1 MLQTFNIAY
10 DEGVFPSERHRI
22 QLSGCYLLL
31 AFTGA
36 RPAEIVDNEKKR
48 PKDGTYEDLF
58 GPKSIRT
65 EDSGDESDMPV
76 DDDSRLLE
84 DMLYQQTVARGRPKA
99 LCYEDICLSVVR
111 HPQTGIDVLTM
122 AVKFIHHKGADRKP
136 KPSVLL
142 TSLDVSLSPLTRHRT
157 IFFFS
162 GTRRLLFC
170 IITVIVSIA
179 ISDEAFDAPSLTSAT
194 SVFRLRNCGSSK
206 CTALRWKEKWLKRPI
221 FRGFDG
227 SALSEEKPLPYHKLN
242 DDMERQTLEA
252 GFEKALGPKAFR
264 RGAANAA
271 NGMFAAVNLTSLI
284 SNMGTV
290 VSGNASDAVR
300 DQMMRHDPR
309 WATFNGAYINE
320 KVEFHLERVVA
331 GEPTDDC
338 LIDLFAHMSLT
349 RDPDAG
355 RDMVPD
361 EVWQS
366 LEPDPE
372 ILELEAQRDKLKN
385 GRYRIRGTKHE
396 DEVRQ
401 LTKTIRTKK
410 AQRDKSIRQS
420 YRQYYFYHRPTWDIE
435 QQFAGGDRQVDEA
448 SSVPAIDLHI
458 PERAQLANLLCQEA
472 DDLDFD
478 RFLQRRI
485 EAAELMVSLTGKRE
499 TAKRKRIVKTV
510 QSSIPS
516 PVADEA
522 PEPDRFPLLMGKAQC
537 PRCIGDETMSME
549 ERTFAYCRPA
559 VMNDHFDREHLA
571 TMEQMER
578 DDYIGCTHPKCKEAD
593 IKLHTVD
600 HFRNHVATVHGVAL
614 RRSPR

>member
-48 PKDGTYEDLF
+48 PKDGTNEDLF

-84 DMLYQQTVARGRPKA
+84 DMLYQETISRGRPKA

-111 HPQTGIDVLTM
+111 HPQTGMDVLTM

-194 SVFRLRNCGSSK
+194 SVFRIRNCGSSK
-206 CTALRWKEKWLKRPI
+206 CTPLRWKEEWLKRPI

-271 NGMFAAVNLTSLI
+271 NGMFAAVNLTS
-284 SNMGTV
+284 
-290 VSGNASDAVR
+290 A
-300 DQMMRHDPR
+300 
-309 WATFNGAYINE
+309 F
-320 KVEFHLERVVA
+320 F
-331 GEPTDDC
+331 
-338 LIDLFAHMSLT
+338 LT
-349 RDPDAG
+349 
-355 RDMVPD
+355 
-361 EVWQS
+361 
-366 LEPDPE
+366 LEPSFQATH
-372 ILELEAQRDKLKN
+372 LM
-385 GRYRIRGTKHE
+385 
-396 DEVRQ
+396 
-401 LTKTIRTKK
+401 
-410 AQRDKSIRQS
+410 
-420 YRQYYFYHRPTWDIE
+420 
-435 QQFAGGDRQVDEA
+435 
-448 SSVPAIDLHI
+448 
-458 PERAQLANLLCQEA
+458 LCVT
-472 DDLDFD
+472 
-478 RFLQRRI
+478 R
-485 EAAELMVSLTGKRE
+485 
-499 TAKRKRIVKTV
+499 
-510 QSSIPS
+510 
-516 PVADEA
+516 
-522 PEPDRFPLLMGKAQC
+522 
-537 PRCIGDETMSME
+537 
-549 ERTFAYCRPA
+549 
-559 VMNDHFDREHLA
+559 
-571 TMEQMER
+571 
-578 DDYIGCTHPKCKEAD
+578 
-593 IKLHTVD
+593 
-600 HFRNHVATVHGVAL
+600 
-614 RRSPR
+614 

>member
-1 MLQTFNIAY
+1 
-10 DEGVFPSERHRI
+10 
-22 QLSGCYLLL
+22 
-31 AFTGA
+31 
-36 RPAEIVDNEKKR
+36 
-48 PKDGTYEDLF
+48 
-58 GPKSIRT
+58 
-65 EDSGDESDMPV
+65 
-76 DDDSRLLE
+76 
-84 DMLYQQTVARGRPKA
+84 MLYQQTMYRGRPKA

-111 HPQTGIDVLTM
+111 HPQTGMDVLTM
-122 AVKFIHHKGADRKP
+122 AVKFIHHKGVDRKP
-136 KPSVLL
+136 KPA
-142 TSLDVSLSPLTRHRT
+142 

-162 GTRRLLFC
+162 GTRRLMFC

-206 CTALRWKEKWLKRPI
+206 CTPLRWKEEWLKRPI
-221 FRGFDG
+221 FRGFAG
-227 SALSEEKPLPYHKLN
+227 SAVSKEKPLPYLKLN
-242 DDMERQTLEA
+242 DDMERQTLDA

-271 NGMFAAVNLTSLI
+271 N
-284 SNMGTV
+284 
-290 VSGNASDAVR
+290 GNASDAVR

-338 LIDLFAHMSLT
+338 LIYLFTHMSLT
-349 RDPDAG
+349 RDPEAG

-372 ILELEAQRDKLKN
+372 ILELEAQRDKLRN

-396 DEVRQ
+396 HKVRQ

-410 AQRDKSIRQS
+410 AQREKSIRE
-420 YRQYYFYHRPTWDIE
+420 YHRQYYFYHRPTWEIE
-435 QQFAGGDRQVDEA
+435 QQLAGDDHQVDEA
-448 SSVPAIDLHI
+448 YSVPAIDLHI
-458 PERAQLANLLCQEA
+458 PERAQLANLLCQQA

-478 RFLQRRI
+478 SFLQLRI
-485 EAAELMVSLTGKRE
+485 KVAELMVSLIGKRE
-499 TAKRKRIVKTV
+499 TVKRKRIVKKV
-510 QSSIPS
+510 QSGIPCPS
-516 PVADEA
+516 PDKSLG
-522 PEPDRFPLLMGKAQC
+522 PDRFPLLMGKAQC
-537 PRCIGDETMSME
+537 PRCIGDEAMSVE

-571 TMEQMER
+571 VMEQMEHEGF
-578 DDYIGCTHPKCKEAD
+578 IGCIVVGCRP
-593 IKLHTVD
+593 
-600 HFRNHVATVHGVAL
+600 
-614 RRSPR
+614 S